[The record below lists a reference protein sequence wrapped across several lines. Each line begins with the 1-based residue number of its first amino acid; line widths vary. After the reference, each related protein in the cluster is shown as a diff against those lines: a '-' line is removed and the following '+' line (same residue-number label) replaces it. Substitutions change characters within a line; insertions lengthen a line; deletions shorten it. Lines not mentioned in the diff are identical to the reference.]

1 MNNLHKQKLLW
12 EVKIRKIESHYKK
25 FMEIG
30 DFPEYKIN
38 FMNIIPGGRLAAQ
51 VNHTKS
57 PMELNVLIGMMV
69 TKEHNLQATLF
80 HEFTHI
86 LDYSK
91 VNQNDDILTSK
102 VSLRLY
108 SEYHASYIEGLYLI
122 GAENIS
128 SRPQINKEAM
138 MIFLNRNKYLIYENI
153 AFYNEEKSI
162 AKWYDVLDAYMYYYA
177 SVSLCNEYLNEQTE
191 LIKFDFPCDENLKHL
206 YYCYNIEP
214 LVFSE
219 NISDISYR
227 ITTFLHQY
235 ANNDIN

>member
-1 MNNLHKQKLLW
+1 MA
-12 EVKIRKIESHYKK
+12 IS
-25 FMEIG
+25 
-30 DFPEYKIN
+30 DFPKYKIN
-38 FMNIIPGGRLAAQ
+38 FMNIIPGGRLAAE

-57 PMELNVLIGMMV
+57 PMELNVLIGMMA

-91 VNQNDDILTSK
+91 ANQNDDILNSK

-122 GAENIS
+122 GTENIS
-128 SRPQINKEAM
+128 IKPTQINKEA
-138 MIFLNRNKYLIYENI
+138 IRNFLNKNKYLIYESI

-177 SVSLCNEYLNEQTE
+177 SVSLCNEYLKEQTE
-191 LIKFDFPCDENLKHL
+191 LTEFDFPCDENLKHL

-214 LVFSE
+214 LVFGK
-219 NISDISYR
+219 NISDISCR

-235 ANNDIN
+235 AINDIDC